1 MRLDKVNRNSQS
13 WNIMNCLDHYVNCL
27 KIIDLSLGKCVKS
40 IKKKKDTTLSVVSMQ
55 EAFTD

>member
-1 MRLDKVNRNSQS
+1 
-13 WNIMNCLDHYVNCL
+13 MNCLDHYVNCL
-27 KIIDLSLGKCVKS
+27 KIIDLSLGKCGKS